1 MPIFDHLHFEGKQ
14 TVLAMR
20 AGVAAAHAIEQ
31 VGVFECDEFVWFE
44 FVWFEFVSFEVVC
57 FEFIWT
63 NCLREINQ
71 FWVAN

>member
-31 VGVFECDEFVWFE
+31 VGVFECDEFV
-44 FVWFEFVSFEVVC
+44 
-57 FEFIWT
+57 
-63 NCLREINQ
+63 
-71 FWVAN
+71 